1 MLTVLIGN
9 SITIEWTVKGV
20 SLADGQSRGGLFVYS
35 GIDRRP
41 LAYDVVASEG
51 DGEQCK
57 VTAVLDTRGF
67 FGGVYSLELAYTKF
81 SEGYAEFSEVKEY
94 QPGAVVRYG
103 DLLYEFVREHK
114 GTWDSRDVKPLAM
127 RYGRVKWRHAFALTN
142 DSSAVGGDSVLTG
155 ESDGI
160 VVGADGLTAYELA
173 VLHGY
178 TKNEVDYAEQYI
190 DAVERARA
198 NEKAIADEVARATER
213 EDELQDDIDGNTEA
227 IRDEVAR
234 ATEVERGL
242 SDRIDSIENNG
253 VDLIEVEKAIADEVK
268 RATEAEAALWVR
280 VDSVGELAT
289 INNGIL
295 VEQGKNIDALMAQH
309 VLLELSISPSVIH
322 KNENTNINLSSRF
335 LSELDADAKADIK
348 LYKDGEVVMRE
359 TASNIAYTDIANT
372 DVDIVYIAET
382 IYKGKTLTASK
393 TLKPVDPIYIGGGS
407 DYSEIMDDAH
417 RLNARL
423 SVAGTYTVILS
434 SAGYVWIV
442 VPKTIGMVNKAVM
455 NGFDFPLTQQEDD
468 SNHIYRSASQLVKG
482 SYTITLS

>member
-1 MLTVLIGN
+1 MGK
-9 SITIEWTVKGV
+9 TIELVRQEV
-20 SLADGQSRGGLFVYS
+20 AAMRGEVEDFANSAERV
-35 GIDRRP
+35 
-41 LAYDVVASEG
+41 
-51 DGEQCK
+51 
-57 VTAVLDTRGF
+57 
-67 FGGVYSLELAYTKF
+67 GGVVSDVLEYGHEQLTDGKNKHEALAERVTEA
-81 SEGYAEFSEVKEY
+81 EGA
-94 QPGAVVRYG
+94 
-103 DLLYEFVREHK
+103 
-114 GTWDSRDVKPLAM
+114 
-127 RYGRVKWRHAFALTN
+127 
-142 DSSAVGGDSVLTG
+142 
-155 ESDGI
+155 I
-160 VVGADGLTAYELA
+160 V
-173 VLHGY
+173 
-178 TKNEVDYAEQYI
+178 
-190 DAVERARA
+190 
-198 NEKAIADEVARATER
+198 DEVARATER
-213 EDELQDDIDGNTEA
+213 EDKLQDDIDGNTEA
-227 IRDEVAR
+227 IRDEVNR

-253 VDLIEVEKAIADEVK
+253 VDLSGVEKAIADEVK
-268 RATEAEAALWVR
+268 RATEAEEALWVR
-280 VDSVGELAT
+280 VGPVEELAT

-348 LYKDGEVVMRE
+348 LYKDGEVVIRE

-372 DVDIVYIAET
+372 DVDIVYMAET